1 MKGKLPLYMALA
13 LSLSSP
19 YLAPQLVRD
28 REGDVL
34 MRQNDG
40 TYQSVHIGGSGP
52 YSIQEPYPGAN
63 WAPVYSDNGD
73 RVGTVQREPDGSMVF
88 YDNRGDR
95 R

>member
-1 MKGKLPLYMALA
+1 MKGKLLLCVSLA
-13 LSLSSP
+13 LSVPSP
-19 YLAPQLVRD
+19 YLAPRIVRD
-28 REGDVL
+28 NGDVL
-34 MRQNDG
+34 LQQNDG

-73 RVGTVQREPDGSMVF
+73 RVGTVQREPDGSTVF